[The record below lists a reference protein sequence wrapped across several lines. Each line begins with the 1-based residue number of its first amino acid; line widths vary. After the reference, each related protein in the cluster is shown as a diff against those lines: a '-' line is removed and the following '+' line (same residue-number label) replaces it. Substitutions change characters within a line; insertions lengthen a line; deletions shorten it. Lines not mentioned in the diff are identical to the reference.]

1 MKLKGRDIGR
11 ITINKLID
19 ITKIKVS
26 KKDKVNSIESCDELI
41 KEILDEYATRKH
53 YVLLNELNEEVSL
66 QRDRGNLYKEQ
77 LDEAVKKI
85 KKLESDLAA
94 ADNSKALYKEIDA
107 LKEEVEILTKS
118 NFELSMKN
126 KELESYI
133 DSSPG
138 IDINNLF
145 EENKIEKINRY
156 LNTVFLVTFIIFS
169 VVLTYKII

>member
-53 YVLLNELNEEVSL
+53 YVLLNKLNEEISL

-77 LDEAVKKI
+77 LGEAVKKI

-107 LKEEVEILTKS
+107 LKEEVEILTNA
-118 NFELSMKN
+118 NFEAAKKN
-126 KELESYI
+126 KELEKQI
-133 DSSPG
+133 SS
-138 IDINNLF
+138 DVR
-145 EENKIEKINRY
+145 IEKINKC
-156 LNTVFLVTFIIFS
+156 LNTAFFVTFIIFS